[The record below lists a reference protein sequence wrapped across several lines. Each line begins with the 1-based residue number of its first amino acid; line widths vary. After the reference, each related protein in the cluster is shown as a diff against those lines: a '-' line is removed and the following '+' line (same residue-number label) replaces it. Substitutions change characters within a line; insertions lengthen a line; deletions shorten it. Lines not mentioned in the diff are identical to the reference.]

1 MTIAVTQERYLVDQ
15 KMEYDVMLHA
25 HTGSSHET
33 ALAAHVPDDHIAKA
47 VVVKDCYGYL
57 VAVIP
62 ASNWLKLDALR
73 HETNRDLHLAKE
85 SEVAALF
92 SDCEPGAV
100 PPLVNAYGMEAL
112 LDEALVSLADVYLEA
127 GDHEQ
132 LIHLRGEDFQT
143 LMSGARR
150 GHYSH

>member
-1 MTIAVTQERYLVDQ
+1 MTMSVTQERYLVEH

-25 HTGSSHET
+25 RTGSSHET

-47 VVVKDCYGYL
+47 VVVKDRHGYL

-62 ASNWLKLDALR
+62 ASHWLKLDALR
-73 HETNRDLHLAKE
+73 HELDRDLHLAE
-85 SEVAALF
+85 ENEIAALF

-100 PPLVNAYGMEAL
+100 PPLANAYGMDTL
-112 LDEALVSLADVYLEA
+112 LDEALVSLADVYIEA

-143 LMSGARR
+143 LMSGARH
-150 GHYSH
+150 GYYSH